1 LAVKLRLRRMG
12 RKKRPFYRIVA
23 ADARAPRDGRFI
35 EEIGY
40 YNPIADPAV
49 IEVKEERALYWLQQ
63 GAIPTD
69 TVKSLLRKKGIIL
82 KFDLL
87 KKGLPPEKIEE
98 ELKKWEVLQ
107 IERAKREEAK
117 RAQAA
122 KAAAK
127 KEEKVEAPQEAE
139 PAETPAEEET
149 PEKNETQGT
158 EASSEENTKEEQ
170 N

>member
-40 YNPIADPAV
+40 YNPIADPAIV
-49 IEVKEERALYWLQQ
+49 EVKEERALYWLQQ

-82 KFDLL
+82 KFDLMRR
-87 KKGLPPEKIEE
+87 GLPPEKIEE

-107 IERAKREEAK
+107 MERAKREEAK
-117 RAQAA
+117 RAQEARSKA
-122 KAAAK
+122 KQ
-127 KEEKVEAPQEAE
+127 EEKVEKPQDEATS
-139 PAETPAEEET
+139 AETPAEET
-149 PEKNETQGT
+149 PENTATPGT
-158 EASSEENTKEEQ
+158 EDRSEENTNEEQ

>member
-1 LAVKLRLRRMG
+1 MG